1 MAGSVDP
8 GMGDRP
14 RKKRKKKPQ
23 LGPNGKPL
31 RRKKKKK
38 KQGGSLAAP
47 LLAALGS
54 VRLNP
59 AEFAAKFR
67 TRKEKKADDL
77 RGTLMLGFAVL
88 AILPMLVAVVLMT
101 RIAEQGI
108 VVSTDELAR
117 ISKEALS
124 ETSGRI
130 GELSKEQID
139 RTGAQLTD
147 IGSKAV
153 RDTAQA
159 LITTS
164 EKRFQDANQ
173 QLIQQG
179 EESTKNLTE
188 QLVGESKDATRELAR
203 KLIKVSEDSNREL
216 SRATSKQAEQ
226 TILSL
231 ADRLVEQANK
241 NTSAISTYIV
251 AQNKESAK
259 RLSERMLKDVEREP
273 VVNFKTLAS
282 IFAQGIATNKVAPL
296 RDGYLAVVDPR
307 GRVLASTKYKKGT
320 SLRGLE
326 IVAKAL
332 GRGTSEDSLIR
343 FEDGDDQYLGVF
355 ARRDGGGAVI
365 FAYLADRA
373 RVDTDRMKD
382 DVQNTLNQM
391 GSDSSRYVIQSM
403 EDARPLMRA
412 QATRLAR
419 QSIGKIQ
426 ATSAA
431 LSAKTTKRMQSQA
444 DTVSARAVERMT
456 ERSQAVAA
464 ENARAIK
471 ERSEEIASHALEAM
485 RPIGKEYAAKAEAA
499 MRAEAEKAVMETA
512 EIVPQAAEAASQKA
526 TARMAPEAQR
536 LAQGAKRQMWL
547 VAAILLVLE
556 IILAIVASLLM
567 SGRIAAPIITEQ
579 QKAREEKERLSRE
592 MEIASKIQTC
602 LLPPV
607 PELADY
613 DVAVSMVPA
622 EEVGGDFVDLL
633 PDAQAGAFWMGIGD
647 VTGHGLTP
655 GLIMMM
661 AQSVFNS
668 LARTPGM
675 TPKELYDGMNRVL
688 YQNIKDRLR
697 TSDHMT
703 MSLLKHEAD
712 GSFVHCGSH
721 LDILVYRAESRE
733 VERIV
738 TDGPWVGMLPE
749 CEDFTTEI
757 RFDLEPDDVLLLYTD
772 GLIEVQNAEQEQW
785 DMDRLCESLARHAHL
800 DAREIQAK
808 VLADSLHW
816 AHKVLDDISMIV
828 VKRSP
833 VELTSTIP
841 SARVTLVDA

>member
-8 GMGDRP
+8 GMGEGP

-31 RRKKKKK
+31 GRKKKKR
-38 KQGGSLAAP
+38 KQAGSLAAP
-47 LLAALGS
+47 LLAAFGAAK
-54 VRLNP
+54 LNP

-67 TRKEKKADDL
+67 TKKEKKTDDL

-117 ISKEALS
+117 ISKDALS
-124 ETSGRI
+124 ETSGKI
-130 GELSKEQID
+130 GELSKQQID
-139 RTGAQLTD
+139 STGEQLTD

-164 EKRFQDANQ
+164 EKRFQEANQ
-173 QLIQQG
+173 QLIEQG
-179 EESTKNLTE
+179 EESNKALSE
-188 QLVGESKDATRELAR
+188 QLVAESKDATRELAR
-203 KLIKVSEDSNREL
+203 SLIRVSEESNREL
-216 SRATSKQAEQ
+216 SRATAKQAEQ
-226 TILSL
+226 TIVQL

-259 RLSERMLKDVEREP
+259 HLSERMLKDVEREP

-282 IFAQGIATNKVAPL
+282 IFAQGIATNKVAPI

-320 SLRGLE
+320 SVRHLE
-326 IVAKAL
+326 IIQLAL
-332 GRGTSEDSLIR
+332 GRETSEDSLIR
-343 FEDGDDQYLGVF
+343 FKDGSDQYLGVF
-355 ARRDGGGAVI
+355 ARRDDGGAVV

-403 EDARPLMRA
+403 EAARPLMRA
-412 QATRLAR
+412 QATKLSK

-431 LSAKTTKRMQSQA
+431 LSAKTSKRMQTQA
-444 DTVSARAVERMT
+444 DTVSSRAVESMT
-456 ERSQAVAA
+456 ERAEAAAA
-464 ENARAIK
+464 ETAEAIK
-471 ERSEEIASHALEAM
+471 KRSEEIATHALAAM

-512 EIVPQAAEAASQKA
+512 EIVPQAAEAASAKA
-526 TARMAPEAQR
+526 TARMAPEARR
-536 LAQGAKRQMWL
+536 LADSAKQQMWL
-547 VAAILLVLE
+547 VAGILLVLE

-607 PELADY
+607 PELQDF

-633 PDAQAGAFWMGIGD
+633 PDAEPGAFWMGIGD

-668 LARTPGM
+668 LARTPDM
-675 TPKELYDGMNRVL
+675 TPKDLYDGMNRVL
-688 YQNIKDRLR
+688 YQNIKDRLK

-703 MSLLKHEAD
+703 MSILKHEAD
-712 GSFVHCGSH
+712 GTFVHCGSH
-721 LDILVYRAESRE
+721 LDILVYRAETRE
-733 VERIV
+733 VERLV

-757 RFDLEPDDVLLLYTD
+757 RFELGESDVLLLYTD
-772 GLIEVQNAEQEQW
+772 GLIEVQNAQQEQW
-785 DMDRLCESLARHAHL
+785 DMDRLCDSLARHAHL
-800 DAREIQAK
+800 GAREIQSK
-808 VLADSLHW
+808 VLADSLNW
-816 AHKVLDDISMIV
+816 ANKILDDISMIV
-828 VKRSP
+828 VKRSAI
-833 VELTSTIP
+833 ELTSSVP
-841 SARVTLVDA
+841 QADVQPVGV

>member
-8 GMGDRP
+8 GTGDRP
-14 RKKRKKKPQ
+14 RRKRKKEPQ

-31 RRKKKKK
+31 KRRKKKKQ
-38 KQGGSLAAP
+38 QGGLTAP
-47 LLAALGS
+47 LLAAFGAAK
-54 VRLNP
+54 LNP
-59 AEFAAKFR
+59 AEVAAKFR
-67 TRKEKKADDL
+67 SKKEKKTDDL
-77 RGTLMLGFAVL
+77 RGTLMAGFAVL

-117 ISKEALS
+117 ISRDALS
-124 ETSGRI
+124 ETSGQI
-130 GELSKEQID
+130 GELSKQQLD
-139 RTGAQLTD
+139 STGEQLTD

-159 LITTS
+159 LLTAS

-179 EESTKNLTE
+179 EQSNHALTE
-188 QLVGESKDATRELAR
+188 QLVSESKDATRELAHS
-203 KLIKVSEDSNREL
+203 LIKVSEDSNREL
-216 SRATSKQAEQ
+216 SKATTKQAEQ
-226 TILSL
+226 TINSL

-282 IFAQGIATNKVAPL
+282 IFAQGIATNKVAPI
-296 RDGYLAVVDPR
+296 RDGYLAVVDAR

-320 SLRGLE
+320 SVRNLE
-326 IVAKAL
+326 IVERAL
-332 GRGTSEDSLIR
+332 ARDASEDSLIR
-343 FEDGDDQYLGVF
+343 FKDGPDQYLGVF
-355 ARRDGGGAVI
+355 ARRDDGGAVI

-403 EDARPLMRA
+403 ESARPLMRA
-412 QATRLAR
+412 QATKLSK
-419 QSIGKIQ
+419 QSIGAIQ
-426 ATSAA
+426 ATTAA
-431 LSAKTTKRMQSQA
+431 LSAKTTKRMQTQA
-444 DTVSARAVERMT
+444 DLVSAKAVERMT
-456 ERSQAVAA
+456 ERSQTVAA
-464 ENARAIK
+464 ETSAAIK
-471 ERSEEIASHALEAM
+471 QRSEEIATHALEAM

-499 MRAEAEKAVMETA
+499 MRAEAEKAVLETA
-512 EIVPQAAEAASQKA
+512 EIVPQAAEAASRKA
-526 TARMAPEAQR
+526 TARMAPEARR
-536 LAQGAKRQMWL
+536 LAERARQQMWL
-547 VAAILLVLE
+547 VAAILLGLE
-556 IILAIVASLLM
+556 IILAILASLLM

-607 PELADY
+607 PELKEF

-633 PDAQAGAFWMGIGD
+633 PDAEPGAFWMGIGD

-668 LARTPGM
+668 LARTPDM
-675 TPKELYDGMNRVL
+675 TPKDLYDGMNRVL
-688 YQNIKDRLR
+688 YQNIKDRLK
-697 TSDHMT
+697 TTDHMT

-712 GSFVHCGSH
+712 GTFVHCGSH
-721 LDILVYRAESRE
+721 LDILVYRAETRE
-733 VERIV
+733 VERLV
-738 TDGPWVGMLPE
+738 TDGPWVGLLPE

-757 RFDLEPDDVLLLYTD
+757 RFDLAANDVLLLYTD
-772 GLIEVQNAEQEQW
+772 GLIEVQNAQQEQW
-785 DMDRLCESLARHAHL
+785 DMDRLCQSLARHAHL

-816 AHKVLDDISMIV
+816 ANKVLDDISMIV
-828 VKRSP
+828 VKRSA
-833 VELTSTIP
+833 VELEITVP
-841 SARVTLVDA
+841 KADAQPLVV